1 MSDDEAL
8 AVAQFEELLRRSPH
22 VRKVIAK
29 ACRESF
35 LDGQQAGERK
45 AASVLDAIKSVS
57 RLNGSGAV
65 AIEVGE
71 RIHDPAAR
79 DAILG
84 DLLKARQFD
93 ESKVKRDRGKFSKQD
108 KVSGGKADDKPD
120 QDFDRGE
127 LKQGQQVEKE
137 HTDDPAVAKEIAKDH
152 LAERP
157 DYYDKLEQ
165 VEGGDEVKV
174 AADADQKLGQF
185 LARAD
190 EVPPTVRQRVKAFAQ
205 KRYDGLVAK
214 YGKTGAAAV
223 LAATVLLLPV
233 PIPGT
238 SLVPIAIAEAISRL
252 VRSCSNDQ

>member
-35 LDGQQAGERK
+35 LEGQQAGERK

-79 DAILG
+79 EAILG

-93 ESKVKRDRGKFSKQD
+93 ESKVKRDSGKFSKQD

-137 HTDDPAVAKEIAKDH
+137 HTDDPAVAK
-152 LAERP
+152 
-157 DYYDKLEQ
+157 LEQ
-165 VEGGDEVKV
+165 VEKPDENYSKV

-252 VRSCSNDQ
+252 VRSGSNDQ